1 MEKKHENILNRIYK
15 IQRVYAYISKLELV
29 STKYGVHTRII
40 FSNIS
45 NKEVIAAM
53 YFKCNCYENYKK
65 EYEMQELLPFYAL
78 YVDLRA
84 EHYYRI
90 DWDDI
95 DLGKY
100 EKRNLFEI
108 ARKTDSNGEEHP
120 VVFRDYVVY
129 GYYEPAVSL
138 EQFKN
143 NSETEMV
150 DMLLSN
156 LEDYEKRH
164 FHIPFKKN
172 TRDLLNYQNDYRQ
185 THKKWYQ
192 IQHQN
197 TDEDIY
203 EAFTPDSDTY
213 NRASYNDMTDEERIM
228 RDLEEGNG
236 EIHGY

>member
-1 MEKKHENILNRIYK
+1 MEKKHENILNRLYK
-15 IQRVYAYISKLELV
+15 IQRLYAYISKLQLV
-29 STKYGVHTRII
+29 STNYGVHTRII

-45 NKEVIAAM
+45 NKKEITSM
-53 YFKCNCYENYKK
+53 YFKYNCYNDYIK
-65 EYEMQELLPFYAL
+65 EYEMQELLPFYAFF
-78 YVDLRA
+78 VDLRN

-100 EKRNLFEI
+100 DKRNLYEI
-108 ARKTDSNGEEHP
+108 ARVIDSNGNERP
-120 VVFRDYVVY
+120 LCVSNYVVY
-129 GYYEPAVSL
+129 AYYEPDVNL

-143 NSETEMV
+143 NSETELV

-172 TRDLLNYQNDYRQ
+172 TRDLLNYRNDYRQ
-185 THKKWYQ
+185 THKKWNL